1 MAQLGTARHRGS
13 GKLGLHAGRDSQPIH
28 GVCSKVGHVS
38 FAGSAPFGNK
48 RADWYAVAEI
58 CPRPFAI
65 SQKVALVTTS
75 TVWISYD
82 LGVRG
87 DYEGLYA
94 WLDAHDA
101 KECGDSLAV
110 LAYSHDGALLDKLK
124 ADIKKHVTIDK
135 RTRIYVVYRDKAT
148 GKNKGRFIFGARR
161 APVWTGYA
169 PSDMA
174 TVDEEA

>member
-1 MAQLGTARHRGS
+1 M
-13 GKLGLHAGRDSQPIH
+13 
-28 GVCSKVGHVS
+28 
-38 FAGSAPFGNK
+38 
-48 RADWYAVAEI
+48 
-58 CPRPFAI
+58 
-65 SQKVALVTTS
+65 TTS